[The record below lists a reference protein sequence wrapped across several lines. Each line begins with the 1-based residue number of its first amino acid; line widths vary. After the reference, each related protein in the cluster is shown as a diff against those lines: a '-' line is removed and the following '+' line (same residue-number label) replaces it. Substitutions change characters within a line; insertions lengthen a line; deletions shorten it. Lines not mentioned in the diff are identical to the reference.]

1 MGLYY
6 RLDYKNNKNHLIQ
19 KDSVPVIIDYYYKGK
34 RTKVSTGVVCQIK
47 DWDDNWRKKTSKD
60 PIKSSDKDYRD
71 KNLLIKNKL
80 DEINGIVLTIKK
92 QDKEPLVELVRSYL
106 RKDKRTKE
114 VVSRKEIH
122 FLPMLTEYEKWINS
136 TSYNNR
142 TSTKR
147 STNTSIKQIREYTS
161 EYQTKNNVL
170 LFPEDLDSDWVYG
183 FCRWSY
189 DRKGLRPSTIRKRMK
204 ALTRFSNWSNEK
216 YGTNFSIKKPDG
228 IVLSDGGGEVIFFKR
243 DEVLKL
249 YNYDK
254 YSIQNPNHTEVL
266 QKERR
271 LTYIDDSWVDTENKR
286 WSSTYTSFEVYK
298 DMLIFLCNVGCRFG
312 DMVKMKIGDFDYDTE
327 EINGKRLGY
336 FSFFMEKIKIQKEPV
351 RVRINRMTFEI
362 WKKYS
367 KNKNAHNY
375 LFPRTKFGNAI
386 SNQKYNSYIKE
397 ICKHIGLDRGVRVRD
412 WDLNGKEEN
421 TSFIPLYSI
430 VSSHIGRRTFIR
442 EHIELGT
449 PIRSIM
455 KMTGHTT
462 QKVFDG
468 YYNVLD
474 KDIMKVNDG
483 LFNQELDQKKNKKSK
498 SITSETEEQ
507 LKTLLRLKEMG
518 TLPEDIWKEKVK
530 QLIS

>member
-1 MGLYY
+1 MSVYISPNLTKKKT
-6 RLDYKNNKNHLIQ
+6 DYKPSDKITIYLN
-19 KDSVPVIIDYYYKGK
+19 YYFQGK
-34 RTKVSTGVVCQIK
+34 KLRIPSDVTVLFK
-47 DWDDNWRKKTSKD
+47 DWDKNWKQGRKSDPILKTDQNHVSKNILLKQKLSEVNQIIDRIKLNGQIPVIELVKNNLKSFKRKEVKKTFE
-60 PIKSSDKDYRD
+60 
-71 KNLLIKNKL
+71 NLDLIFLL
-80 DEINGIVLTIKK
+80 DEYCDYIENEIT
-92 QDKEPLVELVRSYL
+92 L
-106 RKDKRTKE
+106 RKGYKK
-114 VVSRKEIH
+114 SI
-122 FLPMLTEYEKWINS
+122 F
-136 TSYNNR
+136 
-142 TSTKR
+142 
-147 STNTSIKQIREYTS
+147 TSIKRINEFTQYYNKTLNYNVLVSNIDE
-161 EYQTKNNVL
+161 EYQKSFL
-170 LFPEDLDSDWVYG
+170 KFYSD
-183 FCRWSY
+183 
-189 DRKGLRPSTIRKRMK
+189 KGDQPSTIRKRLK
-204 ALTRFSNWSNEK
+204 SLVSFVNWCGKQGYTNHKISVISFNYNFEKEVVYLTRE
-216 YGTNFSIKKPDG
+216 
-228 IVLSDGGGEVIFFKR
+228 
-243 DEVLKL
+243 
-249 YNYDK
+249 
-254 YSIQNPNHTEVL
+254 EVL
-266 QKERR
+266 QLYQFEGFNF
-271 LTYIDDSWVDTENKR
+271 SNK
-286 WSSTYTSFEVYK
+286 SHKKHTNQFFYDELKNGKTNTYTNLEVYK
-298 DMLIFLCNVGCRFG
+298 DILVFGCGVGCRFG
-312 DMVKMKIGDFDYDTE
+312 DLISL
-327 EINGKRLGY
+327 RLDNYQFSEDRSKGY
-336 FSFFMEKIKIQKEPV
+336 FVFRMEKSRTGKQVKVP
-351 RVRINRMTFEI
+351 INRLTFEI

-421 TSFIPLYSI
+421 TSFTPLYSI

-483 LFNQELDQKKNKKSK
+483 LFNQELDQKKEKKSK

>member
-1 MGLYY
+1 
-6 RLDYKNNKNHLIQ
+6 
-19 KDSVPVIIDYYYKGK
+19 
-34 RTKVSTGVVCQIK
+34 
-47 DWDDNWRKKTSKD
+47 
-60 PIKSSDKDYRD
+60 
-71 KNLLIKNKL
+71 
-80 DEINGIVLTIKK
+80 
-92 QDKEPLVELVRSYL
+92 
-106 RKDKRTKE
+106 
-114 VVSRKEIH
+114 
-122 FLPMLTEYEKWINS
+122 
-136 TSYNNR
+136 
-142 TSTKR
+142 
-147 STNTSIKQIREYTS
+147 
-161 EYQTKNNVL
+161 
-170 LFPEDLDSDWVYG
+170 
-183 FCRWSY
+183 
-189 DRKGLRPSTIRKRMK
+189 
-204 ALTRFSNWSNEK
+204 
-216 YGTNFSIKKPDG
+216 
-228 IVLSDGGGEVIFFKR
+228 
-243 DEVLKL
+243 
-249 YNYDK
+249 
-254 YSIQNPNHTEVL
+254 
-266 QKERR
+266 
-271 LTYIDDSWVDTENKR
+271 
-286 WSSTYTSFEVYK
+286 
-298 DMLIFLCNVGCRFG
+298 
-312 DMVKMKIGDFDYDTE
+312 
-327 EINGKRLGY
+327 
-336 FSFFMEKIKIQKEPV
+336 
-351 RVRINRMTFEI
+351 MTFEI

-483 LFNQELDQKKNKKSK
+483 LFNQELDRKKEKKSK

>member
-1 MGLYY
+1 
-6 RLDYKNNKNHLIQ
+6 
-19 KDSVPVIIDYYYKGK
+19 
-34 RTKVSTGVVCQIK
+34 
-47 DWDDNWRKKTSKD
+47 
-60 PIKSSDKDYRD
+60 
-71 KNLLIKNKL
+71 
-80 DEINGIVLTIKK
+80 
-92 QDKEPLVELVRSYL
+92 
-106 RKDKRTKE
+106 
-114 VVSRKEIH
+114 
-122 FLPMLTEYEKWINS
+122 
-136 TSYNNR
+136 
-142 TSTKR
+142 
-147 STNTSIKQIREYTS
+147 
-161 EYQTKNNVL
+161 
-170 LFPEDLDSDWVYG
+170 
-183 FCRWSY
+183 
-189 DRKGLRPSTIRKRMK
+189 
-204 ALTRFSNWSNEK
+204 
-216 YGTNFSIKKPDG
+216 
-228 IVLSDGGGEVIFFKR
+228 
-243 DEVLKL
+243 
-249 YNYDK
+249 
-254 YSIQNPNHTEVL
+254 
-266 QKERR
+266 
-271 LTYIDDSWVDTENKR
+271 
-286 WSSTYTSFEVYK
+286 
-298 DMLIFLCNVGCRFG
+298 MLIFLCNVGCRLG